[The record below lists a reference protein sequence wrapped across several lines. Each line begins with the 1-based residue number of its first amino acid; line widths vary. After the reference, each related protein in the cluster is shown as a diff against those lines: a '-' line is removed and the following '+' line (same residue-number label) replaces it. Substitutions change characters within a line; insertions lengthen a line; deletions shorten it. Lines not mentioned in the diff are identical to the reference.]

1 MVGKNK
7 TLEFT
12 VKVKSH
18 RTVDEDHK
26 EPRYIIT
33 LVLLDEVPGVEKAG
47 VRIEGTDPGLKA
59 LLPTGEEFTVRLA
72 SEQVELL
79 KTNR

>member
-12 VKVKSH
+12 VKVKAH
-18 RTVDEDHK
+18 RTVDEEHK

-33 LVLLDEVPGVEKAG
+33 MVLLDEVPGVEKAG
-47 VRIEGTDPGLKA
+47 VKIEGTDPGLKA
-59 LLPTGEEFTVRLA
+59 LLPKGEEFTVRLA
-72 SEQVELL
+72 SEQTEIL
-79 KTNR
+79 KTTK